1 MADEFRFQSIY
12 ETKKSGFRVVL
23 KPICRNYQVTLKVGD
38 FLPDSK
44 FYLKEASNVTKYSSD
59 FVNAYIIVTNDIKT
73 YKITY
78 KTPFTIKVD
87 SLEKSIY
94 TYDAH
99 MQYELTLTEI
109 K

>member
-1 MADEFRFQSIY
+1 MNNEFRFQSIY

-23 KPICRNYQVTLKVGD
+23 KPICRNYQLTLKIGD
-38 FLPDSK
+38 FLPNSK
-44 FYLKEASNVTKYSSD
+44 FYLKEASNNTKYASD
-59 FVNAYIIVTNDIKT
+59 FVNAYIIVTDDIKT

-78 KTPFTIKVD
+78 KTPFKIKDD

-99 MQYELTLTEI
+99 LQYELSLTEI